1 MGFFSWLDA
10 ETGASIRNRYVENP
24 PSAPVYMLDPSGIHH
39 AEPSYRGYGVFGGVD
54 AYVHLARTNLEPWRL
69 SGLDGEGIRE
79 VGCALDE
86 GYYERVSDG
95 TRHQFGM
102 PAIRR
107 IDPSITVH
115 AGEYDVPIAAFGGAT
130 ANRMIE
136 EGRLVER
143 AFDVP
148 HPLKFTHRP
157 DADYHALAPSPRCPH
172 QGCL

>member
-10 ETGASIRNRYVENP
+10 ETGVSIRNRYVENP
-24 PSAPVYMLDPSGIHH
+24 PAEPVYMLDPGG
-39 AEPSYRGYGVFGGVD
+39 APLEETCYRGYGMFGGVD
-54 AYVHLARTNLEPWRL
+54 AFAHLARTNLPASTL
-69 SGLDGEGIRE
+69 DGLDDEGVRE

-102 PAIRR
+102 PAIRL
-107 IDPSITVH
+107 IDPTVTVH
-115 AGEYDVPIAAFGGAT
+115 AYAYDVPIAAFDGAT
-130 ANRMIE
+130 ANQMIE

-143 AFDVP
+143 AFDVA
-148 HPLKFTHRP
+148 HPLKFSHRR
-157 DADYHALAPSPRCPH
+157 DADYHALAPSPRCPD